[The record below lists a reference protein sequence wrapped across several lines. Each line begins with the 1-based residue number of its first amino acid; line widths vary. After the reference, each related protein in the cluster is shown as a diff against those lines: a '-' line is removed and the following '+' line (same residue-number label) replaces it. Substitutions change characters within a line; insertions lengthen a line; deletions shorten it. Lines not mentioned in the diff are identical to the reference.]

1 MVNHD
6 FDINK
11 LDEIV
16 SSGVVLLDFYAD
28 WCGPCKM
35 LMPELSDLVKKIDV
49 NVYKINVDNN
59 PDVAKKYGIMTIPT
73 LVLYK
78 EGKIVNKHS
87 GYRTS
92 DDLVEWIRASK

>member
-1 MVNHD
+1 MINHD

-16 SSGVVLLDFYAD
+16 NSGVVLLDFYAD

-35 LMPELSDLVKKIDV
+35 LMPELNDLVKKIDV
-49 NVYKINVDNN
+49 NVYKINVDEN
-59 PDVAKKYGIMTIPT
+59 PDIAKKYGVMTIPT

-78 EGKIVNKHS
+78 DGKIVNKHS

-92 DDLVEWIRASK
+92 DDLVEWIRASE

>member
-16 SSGVVLLDFYAD
+16 SSGVVILDFYAN

-59 PDVAKKYGIMTIPT
+59 PDVARKYGIMTIPT

>member
-59 PDVAKKYGIMTIPT
+59 PDIAKKYGIMTIPT

-78 EGKIVNKHS
+78 DGKIVNKHS

>member
-16 SSGVVLLDFYAD
+16 NSGVVLLDFYAD

-35 LMPELSDLVKKIDV
+35 LMPELNDLVKKIDV
-49 NVYKINVDNN
+49 NVYKISVDMN
-59 PDVAKKYGIMTIPT
+59 PDIAKKYGIMTIPT

-78 EGKIVNKHS
+78 DGKIVNKHS

-92 DDLVEWIRASK
+92 DDLVEWIRASE

>member
-16 SSGVVLLDFYAD
+16 SSGVVILDFYAD

-59 PDVAKKYGIMTIPT
+59 PDVARKYGIMTIPT

>member
-1 MVNHD
+1 MINHD

-35 LMPELSDLVKKIDV
+35 LMPELNDLVKKIDV
-49 NVYKINVDNN
+49 NVYKINVDMN
-59 PDVAKKYGIMTIPT
+59 PDIAKKYGIMTIPT

-78 EGKIVNKHS
+78 DGKIVNKHS

-92 DDLVEWIRASK
+92 DDLVEWIRVSE

>member
-16 SSGVVLLDFYAD
+16 NSGVVLLDFYAD

-35 LMPELSDLVKKIDV
+35 LMPELNDLVKKIDV
-49 NVYKINVDNN
+49 NVYKINVDMN
-59 PDVAKKYGIMTIPT
+59 PDIAKKYGIMTIPT

-78 EGKIVNKHS
+78 DGKIVNKHS

-92 DDLVEWIRASK
+92 DDLVEWIRASE